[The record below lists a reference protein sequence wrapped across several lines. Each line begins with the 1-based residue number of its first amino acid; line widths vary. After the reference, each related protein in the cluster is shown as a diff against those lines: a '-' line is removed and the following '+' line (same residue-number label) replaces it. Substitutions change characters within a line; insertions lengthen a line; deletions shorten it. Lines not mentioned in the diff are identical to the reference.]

1 VPKRRPFRSTGSHM
15 TGGESPND
23 RRPRRAERAPRADD
37 AALGLLVAFARAGLI
52 TARLLERVPG
62 VSPVLERP
70 AETGR
75 AARVR
80 GRERIENAAQT
91 ALAAPEVGRLV
102 DGALA
107 GPLPEAVARS
117 SVEHHIADRLATELG
132 AELDRVMQRFLD
144 SPEFDHALERAL
156 SSPKVREALAHQT
169 TGLAE
174 EIADRVR
181 VRASRLDDRLTI
193 GSRETAPYAG
203 LASRALA
210 FGIDLVLAYLLF
222 LVGATIVALVVSLVG
237 DLRPAWLFG
246 ILAGAGWFLVV
257 GSYFVFFWTLG
268 GQTPGM
274 RLLHLRVAA
283 AHGDPPSV
291 LRAVLRFGGLVLAII
306 PMFAGFVPVVF
317 DRRRRGVHD
326 MLAGT
331 VVVYAD

>member
-1 VPKRRPFRSTGSHM
+1 VA
-15 TGGESPND
+15 ESPDN
-23 RRPRRAERAPRADD
+23 RRLRPTEDGPRADD
-37 AALGLLVAFARAGLI
+37 AALGLLVSVARVGL
-52 TARLLERVPG
+52 TAARVLERLPG
-62 VSPVLERP
+62 VTPVLERG

-80 GRERIENAAQT
+80 GRERIENAAQS
-91 ALAAPEVGRLV
+91 ALSAPEVERLV

-107 GPLPEAVARS
+107 GPLPETLARS
-117 SVEHHIADRLATELG
+117 SIEHHVADRVAAQLE
-132 AELDRVMQRFLD
+132 
-144 SPEFDHALERAL
+144 PEFERLMQQFVNSAEFERALERAL

-169 TGLAE
+169 TSLAD
-174 EIADRVR
+174 EIAGDVR
-181 VRASRLDDRLTI
+181 RRTFRLDDRLAV
-193 GSRETAPYAG
+193 GEGTAPYAG

-210 FGIDLVLAYLLF
+210 FATDLVLAYLLF
-222 LVGATIVALVVSLVG
+222 LLGATLVGLVVSLVG

-246 ILAGAGWFLVV
+246 VIAGAGWFLVV
-257 GSYFVFFWTLG
+257 AAYFVFFWTLG